1 MKENPTIINNILNTI
16 KVNNNKDGLLYII
29 KKVMEGIIIKLKD
42 EIEVIIN
49 SGVDSNKRFDIKGE
63 FGFDNQVNSNMNS
76 EDENM

>member
-16 KVNNNKDGLLYII
+16 EVNNNKDSLLYII
-29 KKVMEGIIIKLKD
+29 KKVTEGIIIKLED

-49 SGVDSNKRFDIKGE
+49 SGIDSNKRFDIKRE

>member
-16 KVNNNKDGLLYII
+16 EVNNNKDSLLYII
-29 KKVMEGIIIKLKD
+29 KKVTEGIIIKLED

-49 SGVDSNKRFDIKGE
+49 SGVDSNKRFDIKRE

-76 EDENM
+76 EDENI